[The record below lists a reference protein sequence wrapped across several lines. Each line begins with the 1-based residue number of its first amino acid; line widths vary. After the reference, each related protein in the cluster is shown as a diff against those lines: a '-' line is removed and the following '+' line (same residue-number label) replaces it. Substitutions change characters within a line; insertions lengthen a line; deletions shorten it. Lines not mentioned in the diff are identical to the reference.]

1 MLLTTIPK
9 GELPMPT
16 TLSEPK
22 TLNIFYDKDIDRS
35 KLLSKNVAV
44 VGFGSQGFGQ
54 SLNLKES
61 GATVKIALRA
71 GSPTEAKVKAA
82 GLEAISLEQ
91 AAEWADIIMFLIPD
105 VQHGPVYKEYFEGKL
120 KPGQA
125 LVFSHGFSIH
135 YNEIVPPKD
144 VDVFLIAPKSPGHLV
159 RSEYQRERGVPSL
172 FAVHQ
177 DATGEAKELALGYAA
192 CLGSG
197 RAGIIETNFKD
208 ETETDL
214 FGEQA
219 VLCGGATALVKAG
232 FETLTEAGYPPELAY
247 FECLHELKLIVDLMY
262 EGGIE
267 DMRYSISDTAR
278 YGDVSRG
285 PRVIGPEV
293 KAAMKEVL
301 KEIQSGEFAREWMEE
316 YRSGQPQMKKLVEAD
331 REHPLEVAGR
341 KLRSMMSWLSTG
353 RLVNRDKN

>member
-1 MLLTTIPK
+1 MPT
-9 GELPMPT
+9 PMPT
-16 TLSEPK
+16 SISEPQ

-35 KLLSKNVAV
+35 KLLSKKVAV
-44 VGFGSQGFGQ
+44 VGFGSQGYGQ

-61 GATVKIALRA
+61 GANVKIALRQ
-71 GSPTEAKVKAA
+71 GSATEAKVKAA
-82 GLEAISLEQ
+82 GLEPISLEQ

-105 VQHGPVYKEYFEGKL
+105 VQHGPVFKQYFEGKL

-135 YNEIVPPKD
+135 YGEIVPPKD

-172 FAVHQ
+172 FAVYQ
-177 DATGEAKELALGYAA
+177 DATGEARDLALGYAA

-197 RAGIIETNFKD
+197 RAGVIETNFKD

-219 VLCGGATALVKAG
+219 VLCGGAAALVKAG

-262 EGGIE
+262 EGGLE

-285 PRVIGPEV
+285 PRIVTVET
-293 KAAMKEVL
+293 KAAMKKVL
-301 KEIQSGEFAREWMEE
+301 AEIQSGEFAREWMAE
-316 YRSGQPQMKKLVEAD
+316 YRAGMPEMSELVEAD
-331 REHPLEVAGR
+331 RKHPLEVTGR
-341 KLRSMMSWLSTG
+341 KLRNMMSWLAG
-353 RLVNRDKN
+353 GKLVSRDKN